1 MHIIPVS
8 PCTSIA
14 CQNEGSCRVNNG
26 MGSCF
31 CKGDF
36 TGANCESKF
45 LLEEIVIKKSLKIP
59 KV

>member
-1 MHIIPVS
+1 MS

-26 MGSCF
+26 IGNCF

-59 KV
+59 KG